1 MASSALTV
9 LDRKILLRLKD
20 GPVWRRS
27 LQTFKPLVERLVNSG
42 HVQAVHPPGG
52 KCANMVGLSVKGAN
66 LIGVEPPSSSML
78 DRLAVRLAE
87 HGDVSLAAREIGTSP
102 EYGRVL
108 FQRIKKQLGWQAQ

>member
-1 MASSALTV
+1 MASLAA
-9 LDRKILLRLKD
+9 LDRKILRRLSD

-52 KCANMVGLSVKGAN
+52 KCANMVGLSVKGA
-66 LIGVEPPSSSML
+66 LAIGIEPPADSMI
-78 DRLAVRLAE
+78 DRLAERLAE

-108 FQRIKKQLGWQAQ
+108 YQRIKKQLGWQAA